1 MKDILN
7 QLYHKHTNQPIDI
20 IEKVLDRDTWWTSE
34 EAKEWNII
42 DEILDKRKEPEE
54 ETSQWKNSQ

>member
-54 ETSQWKNSQ
+54 ETSQ

>member
-1 MKDILN
+1 MKSILN
-7 QLYHKHTNQPIDI
+7 NLYHKHTNQPIDV

-42 DEILDKRKEPEE
+42 DEVVAKRKENDSESESP
-54 ETSQWKNSQ
+54 Q